1 MTSKQRVLTIK
12 ISVTVSFL
20 LWSSKGHEPK
30 APLHN
35 TKIRCLLLPQLS
47 SVSSPSTNFWNKIKC
62 RQVSAV
68 LQKWEKNYFLW
79 IYQKLIIATFIPGT
93 KYSEENLF
101 LPRAQS
107 ERKKIYIA
115 RAFDIFERS
124 SLGSW
129 WNTDQS
135 KVWHFIQTDFSW
147 LDPHWWSRDMFKLK

>member
-68 LQKWEKNYFLW
+68 LQKWEKIISSEF
-79 IYQKLIIATFIPGT
+79 IKKLIIATFIPGT

-101 LPRAQS
+101 CLELNRKGKG
-107 ERKKIYIA
+107 KKILHRYG
-115 RAFDIFERS
+115 F
-124 SLGSW
+124 
-129 WNTDQS
+129 
-135 KVWHFIQTDFSW
+135 WHFWKIEPWELVKHGSV
-147 LDPHWWSRDMFKLK
+147 